1 MDAEDDFVRALRHGN
16 ADAYETLVRRFE
28 APLYR
33 YFLSAHSDP
42 QLAGEQSADC
52 FGDLVKSLP
61 KMRGGADQLRPF
73 IFSVAKNIL
82 RRQWRRPTRERGQG
96 ISASNVFDK
105 MLTPDVAMETSEESA
120 RLMSAIRSL
129 DPQTRDVFLLRFIEQ
144 MSVAEVAAAVGEPV
158 GTVKSRLNRGRKRL
172 SEILRPTSKS

>member
-1 MDAEDDFVRALRHGN
+1 MTSSGPWPRQRGCLRDARSPLRSAAVQVLLVCTQRSATCRRTVGRLLWRSGQVAAEDAG
-16 ADAYETLVRRFE
+16 RR
-28 APLYR
+28 
-33 YFLSAHSDP
+33 
-42 QLAGEQSADC
+42 G
-52 FGDLVKSLP
+52 
-61 KMRGGADQLRPF
+61 
-73 IFSVAKNIL
+73 
-82 RRQWRRPTRERGQG
+82 
-96 ISASNVFDK
+96 SASAVYFQRGEEHFAAA
-105 MLTPDVAMETSEESA
+105 VAASNSRTRARYLRIECVRQDAHTRCGYGDQRRKH